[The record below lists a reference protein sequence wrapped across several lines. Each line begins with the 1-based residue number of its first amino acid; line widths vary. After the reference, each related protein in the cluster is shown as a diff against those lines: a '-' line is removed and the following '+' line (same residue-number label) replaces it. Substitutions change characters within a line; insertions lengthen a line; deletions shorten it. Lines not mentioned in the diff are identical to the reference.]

1 MCGLPMTIMS
11 AWSGLQCAAI
21 DRAYRSEH
29 VRVAYD
35 YHERLGAADADV
47 EPLRAAE
54 EAEVMTSVH
63 IQLRLVGPYLGTRTN
78 THTDVIQSSY

>member
-1 MCGLPMTIMS
+1 MCKLPMTIMS

-35 YHERLGAADADV
+35 YLEHVSMCGLPMTTMSAWSGLQCAAID
-47 EPLRAAE
+47 RAYR
-54 EAEVMTSVH
+54 S
-63 IQLRLVGPYLGTRTN
+63 
-78 THTDVIQSSY
+78 